1 MEQFEVVFGQLV
13 GFAIMLVI
21 GYICITCK
29 VYGEETL
36 NGIRQII
43 VNVGIPLMVFANA
56 TSGATRDDLINSGV
70 VLVLAVIVYVVLG
83 LVMWCIAR
91 IMRLSVDRGH
101 VFQIA
106 FMFGNIGFIGLPL
119 MVALFP
125 ERGALYYAL
134 VALVEQALLWT
145 YAVWALKPQ
154 AKRNEEAREPLGQ
167 RIRGIISPGLVAV
180 VVSLLAILLGVQIPD
195 VIISPLKTVGS
206 MATPL
211 SLMYIGGLFA
221 LRDWAG
227 TLRRPELYVGVIVK
241 MIIMPIAFYCLFT
254 YVPPLLGFTL
264 DSEAVHAI
272 TIISGMPTMATLVIL
287 AERERNHAEYA
298 VGLVLL
304 TMVASLFTLSA
315 VSYLVF

>member
-91 IMRLSVDRGH
+91 VMRLSVDRGH

>member
-21 GYICITCK
+21 GYICIKCK

>member
-287 AERERNHAEYA
+287 AEREHNHAEYA